1 MIYGSSP
8 KNIVRKL
15 WPEYV
20 HLSGFVS
27 QYQYIVQNLKLFWR
41 VIENT
46 LHSLFR
52 AFITIFEFR
61 IDAINERNQFR
72 AISKK

>member
-20 HLSGFVS
+20 HLSGFVI
-27 QYQYIVQNLKLFWR
+27 QYQYIVQNLKSFCR
-41 VIENT
+41 VIANT
-46 LHSLFR
+46 LNSFFW
-52 AFITIFEFR
+52 AFTTILDFR
-61 IDAINERNQFR
+61 IDAINERNQFT
-72 AISKK
+72 AISAK